1 MIEMHMRLRFAAAAA
16 ALAAA
21 VLTAGCTVGPNAG
34 SFETSSPVAFNFLSS
49 RKIESF
55 WLAPFDQVVHATD
68 SAAGVL
74 ALVVAEREI
83 GAGTAA
89 YRFRDRK
96 AEQMR
101 LVVEQR
107 TDALTAVH
115 FDIGDDGS
123 VALARLFGRQII
135 IELTE
140 AGVFSDEAAAAGEDG
155 RLFQNL

>member
-1 MIEMHMRLRFAAAAA
+1 MHTRLKLAAAAA

-21 VLTAGCTVGPNAG
+21 VLAAGCTVGPNAG

-55 WLAPFDQVVHATD
+55 WLAPFDQVVKATE
-68 SAAGVL
+68 SAAGAL
-74 ALVVAEREI
+74 ALAVAEREI
-83 GAGTAA
+83 GADTAT

-96 AEQMR
+96 AEQLR

-107 TDALTAVH
+107 TAALTAIH
-115 FDIGDDGS
+115 FDVGDGGS

-140 AGVFSDEAAAAGEDG
+140 AGVFSDEADAEGEDG
-155 RLFQNL
+155 KLFQNL